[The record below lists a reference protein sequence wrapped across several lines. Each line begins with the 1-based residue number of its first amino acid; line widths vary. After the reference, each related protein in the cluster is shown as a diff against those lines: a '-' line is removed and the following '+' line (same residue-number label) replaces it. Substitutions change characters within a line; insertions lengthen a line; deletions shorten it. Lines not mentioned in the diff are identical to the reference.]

1 MGLLI
6 SSFVWRSLAS
16 DCIPS
21 SQKVCWE
28 TLVLYLM
35 LNVCATL
42 CLSLRRRVTTYSGI
56 LSVLINILWVGIKWM
71 EPCSIQQC
79 LATEQGEMGTNW
91 NTGSSIQTRGRTSLL
106 QEWGS
111 TGKAAHRGCG
121 ILFYRISFYESSRL
135 TWILSC
141 ATYCREP
148 VLAEELDQMIN
159 RGPFQSQCFSDSL
172 K

>member
-56 LSVLINILWVGIKWM
+56 LSVLINILWVGIKSMAPGSFQWC
-71 EPCSIQQC
+71 P
-79 LATEQGEMGTNW
+79 ATERAMGTNW
-91 NTGSSIQTRGRTSLL
+91 NTGSSIQIWEWTSLPRGW
-106 QEWGS
+106 QS
-111 TGKAAHRGCG
+111 TGKGCPERLN
-121 ILFYRISFYESSRL
+121 ISSEVSTKPSQMLSHVTYYREPALASPFQTL
-135 TWILSC
+135 QFCDILS
-141 ATYCREP
+141 YP
-148 VLAEELDQMIN
+148 GN
-159 RGPFQSQCFSDSL
+159 PCFCCHL
-172 K
+172 LFK